1 MIRRPP
7 RSTRTDTLFP
17 YTTLFRSPSPAR
29 WPARPR
35 GRVVRSGTPVMDP
48 ALATRPHPSH
58 TGERRLY
65 AVVRIRTLAGGPGIN
80 TDRCPWLV
88 GTGPLFA
95 VARSEEHTSEL
106 QSLMRISYAVFCLK
120 KKKSTRKMST
130 ETI

>member
-95 VARSEEHTSEL
+95 VALACSADQYRSEERRVGKECVSQVNTGWA
-106 QSLMRISYAVFCLK
+106 R
-120 KKKSTRKMST
+120 
-130 ETI
+130 

>member
-1 MIRRPP
+1 
-7 RSTRTDTLFP
+7 
-17 YTTLFRSPSPAR
+17 
-29 WPARPR
+29 
-35 GRVVRSGTPVMDP
+35 MDP

-95 VARSEEHTSEL
+95 VPLACSADQYRLEDPMPDPDTAHEGACPCRPVRYPPTALTPFVLLFHCRWSQTPTGPHS
-106 QSLMRISYAVFCLK
+106 
-120 KKKSTRKMST
+120 
-130 ETI
+130 

>member
-1 MIRRPP
+1 
-7 RSTRTDTLFP
+7 
-17 YTTLFRSPSPAR
+17 
-29 WPARPR
+29 
-35 GRVVRSGTPVMDP
+35 MDP

-95 VARSEEHTSEL
+95 VALRSEAHTSEL
-106 QSLMRISYAVFCLK
+106 QSLMRISYAVFCLNNTNRN
-120 KKKSTRKMST
+120 STRPTSSHYLTYRLLPHYSKQKT
-130 ETI
+130 VIYPYLNTHCTIN